1 MMVLDG
7 LREDWIR
14 ALLWKRDLT
23 LTAPSSDRSSNV
35 NSACELKNK
44 PDKYFSFFLSFFF
57 GGGGEGG
64 FEGAEDSLASHL
76 REIENLIVTS

>member
-1 MMVLDG
+1 MNG
-7 LREDWIR
+7 
-14 ALLWKRDLT
+14 
-23 LTAPSSDRSSNV
+23 

-57 GGGGEGG
+57 SFFFWGGGEGG

-76 REIENLIVTS
+76 REIENLIITS

>member
-1 MMVLDG
+1 MC
-7 LREDWIR
+7 
-14 ALLWKRDLT
+14 KRDLT
-23 LTAPSSDRSSNV
+23 LTAPFSDRSSNV

-44 PDKYFSFFLSFFF
+44 PDKYFSFFLSIYIYIFFF
-57 GGGGEGG
+57 WGGGGKGG

>member
-1 MMVLDG
+1 M
-7 LREDWIR
+7 
-14 ALLWKRDLT
+14 WKRDLT
-23 LTAPSSDRSSNV
+23 LTAPFSDRSSNV

-57 GGGGEGG
+57 SFFFFGGGEGG

-76 REIENLIVTS
+76 GEIENLIITSVWKLE

>member
-1 MMVLDG
+1 MGTVL
-7 LREDWIR
+7 
-14 ALLWKRDLT
+14 A
-23 LTAPSSDRSSNV
+23 N
-35 NSACELKNK
+35 LKNK

-57 GGGGEGG
+57 FLGGGGGG

>member
-1 MMVLDG
+1 MEKRLDSNSTF
-7 LREDWIR
+7 LRQM
-14 ALLWKRDLT
+14 
-23 LTAPSSDRSSNV
+23 NG

-57 GGGGEGG
+57 LGGGGGWG

-76 REIENLIVTS
+76 GEIENLIITS

>member
-1 MMVLDG
+1 MNG
-7 LREDWIR
+7 
-14 ALLWKRDLT
+14 
-23 LTAPSSDRSSNV
+23 

-57 GGGGEGG
+57 SFFFFFLGGGGGG

-76 REIENLIVTS
+76 GEIENLIITS